1 MKAARLVKQR
11 APLEIVQLPDPA
23 PAPDEVIVQIDAD
36 NQRLTNTIVAQI
48 TTNLSRSGEPTQ

>member
-1 MKAARLVKQR
+1 MSYARGDVVLAYYPFVSGAGGSPR
-11 APLEIVQLPDPA
+11 PVL
-23 PAPDEVIVQIDAD
+23 IVQIDAD